1 LSEENYFT
9 YLESLLREEELTL
22 HVKKAAQV
30 IFDCISN
37 KNSIWILGNGGSAST
52 AEHFETDLYFVRYDK
67 KSLKI
72 SHKSNEAVS
81 FKIEIEPIGHSPWM
95 VFKEV
100 VVKPNET
107 FEYTFA
113 PDFQARW
120 IRFSTNKNCE
130 ASTWLTY
137 K

>member
-1 LSEENYFT
+1 MPRTRSLNFVLAKACSSANSVRRDPPDSVQ
-9 YLESLLREEELTL
+9 YL
-22 HVKKAAQV
+22 
-30 IFDCISN
+30 
-37 KNSIWILGNGGSAST
+37 
-52 AEHFETDLYFVRYDK
+52 K

-81 FKIEIEPIGHSPWM
+81 FKIEIEPIGHGPWM

-120 IRFSTNKNCE
+120 IRFSANKNCE

>member
-1 LSEENYFT
+1 MGGYDDDLWKLGKPTGQGGPWKNTSVGANAISDP
-9 YLESLLREEELTL
+9 YL
-22 HVKKAAQV
+22 
-30 IFDCISN
+30 IGF
-37 KNSIWILGNGGSAST
+37 
-52 AEHFETDLYFVRYDK
+52 YDK

-81 FKIEIEPIGHSPWM
+81 FKIEIEPIGHGPWM

-137 K
+137 Q